1 MKRPYFVEWFALANL
16 AIIALLTRGDDFVRP
31 SATTVVLLC
40 ITIATQAFAGVA
52 VRLLVDFVRRRRGY
66 LDHIRSR
73 AWLIETVR
81 LVIAVSLTFYA
92 YGWIKLSMPVVHPG
106 LFDQQLWDLDQ
117 LLFFGIAP
125 TILVL
130 DTFGNPA
137 VLKAIDWSYSVIFFT
152 SVWLASAFFLSEGR
166 GRIRRAFVNGNAL
179 LWLVGAWMY
188 MAVPSLG
195 PAYAFHDVWLAYE
208 GSLPRSQYLQA
219 LLMRNYQNILRA
231 MRGEP
236 HGEINIMFGI
246 AAFPSLHVAVQT
258 YVFLWMRR
266 IWTSGEV
273 LFGIFAAA
281 IFLGSMVTGWH
292 YFVDA
297 VAGVALAF
305 GCWWIFWRRSRM
317 ARFLRL
323 F

>member
-16 AIIALLTRGDDFVRP
+16 VVIAIATRGHDYVRP
-31 SATTVVLLC
+31 RPIIVLGLVITILVQVVLG
-40 ITIATQAFAGVA
+40 IA
-52 VRLLVDFVRRRRGY
+52 VRLAVELVRRRRGY
-66 LDHIRSR
+66 LRRIRTR
-73 AWLIETVR
+73 AWLIETLR
-81 LVIAVSLTFYA
+81 LSVAIALTFYT
-92 YGWIKLSMPVVHPG
+92 YGWIKLSMPVLHPV

-117 LLFFGIAP
+117 LLFFGAAP

-130 DTFGNPA
+130 DLFGNETF
-137 VLKAIDWSYSVIFFT
+137 LWSIDFSYSIIFFVST
-152 SVWLASAFFLSEGR
+152 WLASAFFVSDPRSRL
-166 GRIRRAFVNGNAL
+166 RIAFVNGNAT
-179 LWLVGAWMY
+179 LWLVGAWLY

-195 PAYAFHDVWLAYE
+195 PAYAFHDVWMQYQDVF
-208 GSLPRSQYLQA
+208 PRSQYLQA

-236 HGEINIMFGI
+236 HGSIEIMYGI
-246 AAFPSLHVAVQT
+246 AAFPSLHVAFQT

-266 IWTSGEV
+266 VWTSGEV

-281 IFLGSMVTGWH
+281 IFLGSMITGWH

-297 VAGVALAF
+297 IAGLALAIL
-305 GCWWIFWRRSRM
+305 CWWIFWRRARM
-317 ARFLRL
+317 TRFLRL